1 MAKMRIECFKKPNA
15 LYRVFGFLMADTY
28 YLLLTTYYLL
38 LTTYYLLLT
47 TNYSKGAKPDIAL
60 GYLLGHLI
68 YSMLLA

>member
-1 MAKMRIECFKKPNA
+1 MRIECFKKPNA

-28 YLLLTTYYLL
+28 YLLLTT
-38 LTTYYLLLT
+38 
-47 TNYSKGAKPDIAL
+47 NYGKGAKLDIAL

>member
-1 MAKMRIECFKKPNA
+1 MAKMRVECIKKPNA

-28 YLLLTTYYLL
+28 YVLLTIY
-38 LTTYYLLLT
+38 
-47 TNYSKGAKPDIAL
+47 YSKGAKPDIAL